1 MSPNHRAR
9 RVLSLVSLGIVLL
22 AGCTMGSES
31 DAVVEEDTTEEVDA
45 APEAPIELVFTLP
58 TSCRDIVP
66 QDAFDSLTSGDIGL
80 LRGPGSGSV
89 EGVYLEGQSPQEER
103 GGISCLFGNADETIT
118 YTISVAPMTQATR
131 AEVIDGLLA
140 QKLNPGQ
147 TLDGGLT
154 YWIQGDQETVPAI
167 YNALYDDAWYEV
179 LIFPGG
185 RLAYEECESLVTM
198 MRSHTTS

>member
-1 MSPNHRAR
+1 MSPNDRAR
-9 RVLSLVSLGIVLL
+9 RVLSLVSLGLVVLS
-22 AGCTMGSES
+22 GCAMGSES
-31 DAVVEEDTTEEVDA
+31 DAPLEEDSTEEVDTTPD
-45 APEAPIELVFTLP
+45 APVELVFSLP
-58 TSCRDIVP
+58 DSCRDIVP
-66 QDAFDSLTSGDIGL
+66 QEALDKLTSREVGL

-89 EGVYLEGQSPQEER
+89 EGVYLEGLSPQEER
-103 GGISCLFGNADETIT
+103 GGISCLFGNTDETIT

-185 RLAYEECESLVTM
+185 RLAYEECEALVTM

>member
-45 APEAPIELVFTLP
+45 APEAPVELVFTLP

-118 YTISVAPMTQATR
+118 YTVSVAPMTQATR

>member
-22 AGCTMGSES
+22 AGCTNGSES
-31 DAVVEEDTTEEVDA
+31 DAVVEEDTTEEVDS
-45 APEAPIELVFTLP
+45 APEAPVELVFTLP

-185 RLAYEECESLVTM
+185 RLAYEECEALVTM

>member
-31 DAVVEEDTTEEVDA
+31 DAVVEENAAEEVDTT
-45 APEAPIELVFTLP
+45 PEAPVELVFTLP
-58 TSCRDIVP
+58 SSCRDIVP
-66 QDAFDSLTSGDIGL
+66 QEALDKLTSGEIGL

-185 RLAYEECESLVTM
+185 RLAYEECEALVTM

>member
-31 DAVVEEDTTEEVDA
+31 DAVVEEDTTEEVDSV
-45 APEAPIELVFTLP
+45 PEAPVELVFTLP

>member
-22 AGCTMGSES
+22 AGCTMGSDS
-31 DAVVEEDTTEEVDA
+31 DAVVEENAAEEVDTT
-45 APEAPIELVFTLP
+45 PEAPVELVFSLP
-58 TSCRDIVP
+58 SSCRDIVP
-66 QDAFDSLTSGDIGL
+66 QEALDKLTSGEIGL

-185 RLAYEECESLVTM
+185 RLAYEECEALVTM

>member
-31 DAVVEEDTTEEVDA
+31 DAVVEEDTTEEVDS
-45 APEAPIELVFTLP
+45 APEAPVELVFTLP

>member
-1 MSPNHRAR
+1 MSPNYRAR

-22 AGCTMGSES
+22 AGCTMGAETDSL
-31 DAVVEEDTTEEVDA
+31 VEEDTTEEVDT
-45 APEAPIELVFTLP
+45 APEAPVELVFTLP

-66 QDAFDSLTSGDIGL
+66 QEALDKLTSGEVGL

-185 RLAYEECESLVTM
+185 RLAYEECEALVTM

>member
-1 MSPNHRAR
+1 MSPNYRAR

-22 AGCTMGSES
+22 AGCTMGSETDS
-31 DAVVEEDTTEEVDA
+31 LVEEDTTEEVDT
-45 APEAPIELVFTLP
+45 APEAPVELVFTLP

-66 QDAFDSLTSGDIGL
+66 QEAFDTLTSGEVGL

-185 RLAYEECESLVTM
+185 RLAYEECEALVTM

>member
-22 AGCTMGSES
+22 TGCTMGSES
-31 DAVVEEDTTEEVDA
+31 DVVVEEDTTEEVDST
-45 APEAPIELVFTLP
+45 PEAPVELVFTLP

-66 QDAFDSLTSGDIGL
+66 QDAFVSLTSGDIGL